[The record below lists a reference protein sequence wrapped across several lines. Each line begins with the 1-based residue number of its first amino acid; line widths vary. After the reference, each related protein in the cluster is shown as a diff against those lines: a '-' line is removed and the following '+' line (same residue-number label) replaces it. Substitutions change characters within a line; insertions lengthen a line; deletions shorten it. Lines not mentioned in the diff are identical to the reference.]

1 MSHGTCS
8 RVNASRAAPIL
19 LVVDGDPRTVEM
31 ARDLWPSGT
40 FDVRTAPRGELALDI
55 VRREPVAVLVTEA
68 SLQGMD
74 GLTLIRLARRERPE
88 LVSVV
93 LTATPTAQ
101 GAVDALRL
109 DAADY
114 ILKHRD
120 TAAHLRDS
128 VQRAVKRNVHRVETD
143 RLLVELTQLNEH
155 FLQSMSALQR
165 ENLEL
170 EAKVRPSTRQ
180 GFRMLIVDDDRTIV
194 AVLESLLLSQS
205 GIEVECA
212 YSVEEARASLERGP
226 FDLVLSDLHI
236 GHSSGMDVLTFARGL
251 TPPPAVVLMT
261 GYASVET
268 AIQAVEQ
275 GAQGYLT
282 KPFNDLNV
290 VLGRVLDTKEGV
302 EQARKE
308 STWLGEI
315 RGRNAD
321 FIARYRLLKMK
332 LATLQ
337 RDAPQPREQAQ

>member
-1 MSHGTCS
+1 
-8 RVNASRAAPIL
+8 VNASRAAPIL
-19 LVVDGDPRTVEM
+19 LVVDGDPRTAEM
-31 ARDLWPSGT
+31 ALELWPPGT
-40 FDVRTAPRGELALDI
+40 FDVRAAARGELALDI
-55 VRREPVAVLVTEA
+55 LRREPVAVLVTEA
-68 SLQGMD
+68 GLQGMD

-88 LVSVV
+88 LVSIV

-109 DAADY
+109 EAADY

-120 TAAHLRDS
+120 TAAYLRES

-170 EAKVRPSTRQ
+170 EAKVRPSSRQ

-194 AVLESLLLSQS
+194 AVLESLLLSQA

-212 YSVEEARASLERGP
+212 YSVEEARAALERGP

-236 GHSSGMDVLTFARGL
+236 GHSSGMDVLAFARGL
-251 TPPPAVVLMT
+251 SPSPAVVLMT

-282 KPFNDLNV
+282 KPFTDLNV

-308 STWLGEI
+308 SMWLGEI

-337 RDAPQPREQAQ
+337 RDAPQPREQAP